1 MARIYTQYQLAHVS
15 FRGKCVKRIVC
26 VSACVPSQPVS
37 SEDCVNGRAE
47 MPRTCL
53 AVADTAMST
62 DRLITPV
69 NPVLL
74 C

>member
-1 MARIYTQYQLAHVS
+1 M
-15 FRGKCVKRIVC
+15 CE
-26 VSACVPSQPVS
+26 SACVPPQPVS
-37 SEDCVNGRAE
+37 SEDCVNASAE

-53 AVADTAMST
+53 AVADAAMST